1 MGKYI
6 MSFAVQLIILTV
18 LSFGIHYLILEVF
31 EMKSLWT
38 EGYYSLLQ
46 IYFFLLLVTL
56 AMTAAMVFI
65 AKAMP
70 QNIGYA
76 FLVLLTLK
84 LVANYLFIQP
94 VLDSEVDLEFIKHNY
109 LIVFLLFLGFDVFVT
124 YRLLNNKN

>member
-1 MGKYI
+1 MGKI
-6 MSFAVQLIILTV
+6 VTSFAFQLIILTV

-31 EMKSLWT
+31 EMKSSWT
-38 EGYYSLLQ
+38 EGSYSLFQ
-46 IYFFLLLVTL
+46 VYFFLLLTTL
-56 AMTAAMVFI
+56 AMTLAMI
-65 AKAMP
+65 AINKVMP
-70 QNIGYA
+70 QNIGFA

-94 VLDSEVDLEFIKHNY
+94 VLDSEMDLDFIKHNY